1 MPQKNVN
8 FSLKNTGLCYYEHCY
23 YEQLLQETVDISD
36 EIPFEL
42 PDSWSWCR
50 FSTLVNFVM
59 GKTPARSQKEY
70 WDIPFLPWV
79 SIADMVS
86 GGVIQKTKEFISSK
100 ALSHCFSDRI
110 SPAGTLIMSFKLT
123 IGRVSIL
130 NMPAQHNEAIIS
142 IFPFIDH
149 EHIQR
154 DYLLKILPVMVDFV
168 KKSPAIKG
176 NTLNSDSLN
185 KMLIPLP
192 PLSEQEKIVSC
203 ITQFETILKS
213 IQE

>member
-1 MPQKNVN
+1 M
-8 FSLKNTGLCYYEHCY
+8 
-23 YEQLLQETVDISD
+23 QENVDISD

-59 GKTPARSQKEY
+59 GKTPARSQKEF
-70 WDIPFLPWV
+70 WDMPFLPWV
-79 SIADMVS
+79 SIADMIP
-86 GGVIQKTKEFISSK
+86 GGVIKKTKEFISSN
-100 ALSHCFSDRI
+100 ALSHCFSGRI

-130 NMPAQHNEAIIS
+130 NMSAQHNEAIIS
-142 IFPFIDH
+142 IFPFADQENIH
-149 EHIQR
+149 R
-154 DYLLKILPVMVDFV
+154 DYLLKILPVMVDFA
-168 KKSPAIKG
+168 KKAPAIKG
-176 NTLNSDSLN
+176 NTLNSDSLS

-192 PLSEQEKIVSC
+192 PLAEQKKIVSR
-203 ITQFETILKS
+203 ITQYETILKS

>member
-1 MPQKNVN
+1 MN
-8 FSLKNTGLCYYEHCY
+8 FSLKNTGLCY

>member
-1 MPQKNVN
+1 VPQKNTVFN
-8 FSLKNTGLCYYEHCY
+8 LTSAFACY
-23 YEQLLQETVDISD
+23 YEQLMQENVDISD
-36 EIPFEL
+36 EIPFKL

-59 GKTPARSQKEY
+59 GKTPARSQKEF
-70 WDIPFLPWV
+70 WDMPFLPWV
-79 SIADMVS
+79 SIADMIP
-86 GGVIQKTKEFISSK
+86 GGVIKKTKEFISSN
-100 ALSHCFSDRI
+100 ALSHCFSGRI

-142 IFPFIDH
+142 VFPFADQENIN
-149 EHIQR
+149 R

-176 NTLNSDSLN
+176 NTLNSDSLS

-192 PLSEQEKIVSC
+192 PLAEQKKIVSR
-203 ITQFETILKS
+203 ITQYETILKS